1 MGKQTKVIK
10 GDLVIKSC
18 DPIVL
23 LSIHTFSVTRVTP
36 NIWSTVTG
44 LGTIGVGIDSSNGG
58 VSMSNLRSITSRF

>member
-1 MGKQTKVIK
+1 MGKQRKVIK

-23 LSIHTFSVTRVTP
+23 LSVHTFSVTRVTP

-44 LGTIGVGIDSSNGG
+44 LGTIGIGIDSSNGE
-58 VSMSNLRSITSRF
+58 VSMSNFRSITSRF